1 MPLRKNKKILIY
13 IFFFILFSTL
23 NNNNLLKFKFSR
35 INQLDIYGLNED
47 ENFLLKNELKIL
59 EYKSIFTLDKLE
71 IKKILD
77 SFNIIENYT
86 ISKKYPSSLEIK
98 INRTNFLAN
107 VYNQEGIFFLGSN
120 GKLIKTNEKKRGLLN
135 IFGFFEKESFLKL
148 FKEID
153 ESKFELSEIK
163 DLYFFKSG
171 RWDLVT
177 NSGILIKLPKYNLK
191 DKLDLSFELVKKKNL
206 IK

>member
-1 MPLRKNKKILIY
+1 MPLKKNKKILTY

-23 NNNNLLKFKFSR
+23 NNNNLLKFKFSI

-47 ENFLLKNELKIL
+47 ENFLLKNKLKIL
-59 EYKSIFTLDKLE
+59 EYRNIFTLDKLE

-77 SFNIIENYT
+77 SINIIENYT

-120 GKLIKTNEKKRGLLN
+120 GKLVKTNEKKKRA
-135 IFGFFEKESFLKL
+135 
-148 FKEID
+148 
-153 ESKFELSEIK
+153 
-163 DLYFFKSG
+163 
-171 RWDLVT
+171 T
-177 NSGILIKLPKYNLK
+177 
-191 DKLDLSFELVKKKNL
+191 
-206 IK
+206 